1 MDKYEIISQVDKT
14 RKILGLADEPVDQDT
29 LIKRL
34 ENNNFYLFYEELER
48 ESISGT
54 AFKKNN
60 LNFIVIN
67 SSQTIGRQNFT
78 LGHEVGHIILHQKQ
92 IFDMEDESKKIEKE
106 ADTFAANFLMPET
119 GVKKFIGNRK
129 KISKFDILMVSQ
141 NFRVSYKA
149 ALYRL
154 LGLYSKRK
162 LPDNYDKINVNEV
175 INEYKYNQ
183 QYEDIEKKAK
193 KIAEDFK
200 IDTSL
205 YKPNEKAYYPDKKI
219 LYKVINKYKNID
231 ISFGKLLE
239 FLKFL
244 NINPDKIMDDIK

>member
-1 MDKYEIISQVDKT
+1 MNKYEIISQVDKT
-14 RKILGLADEPVDQDT
+14 RKLLGLSDEPVDKRT
-29 LIKRL
+29 LIRRL
-34 ENNNFYLFYEELER
+34 ENNNFYLFYDELGR

-60 LNFIVIN
+60 LKFIVIN

-78 LGHEVGHIILHQKQ
+78 LGHELGHLVLHQKQ
-92 IFDMEDESKKIEKE
+92 IFDMEEENKKIEKE
-106 ADTFAANFLMPET
+106 ADTFAANFLIPELT
-119 GVKKFIGNRK
+119 VKKFIGDRK

-183 QYEDIEKKAK
+183 QYEDIEKNAK

-200 IDTSL
+200 IDSSL
-205 YKPNEKAYYPDKKI
+205 YKANDKIYYPDKKI
-219 LYKVINKYKNID
+219 LYKVINIYKNEN

-239 FLKFL
+239 FLEFL
-244 NINPDKIMDDIK
+244 NIDPDKVMEDIK